1 MSNNVEIYNNQRG
14 AVSLNEKVMNVLVVD
29 DQPGVRYLLDIV
41 VKELGHD
48 VFTAQNG
55 LEAVDL
61 ARSKRFDLIFM
72 DVRMPLMG
80 GLEALTRIKAM
91 SPKTDVVIMTAYGSD
106 DTIECAN
113 NNGALCCIAK
123 PFDVEDIKNFLDDYT
138 VEKFNNDNYYAPQ
151 AG

>member
-1 MSNNVEIYNNQRG
+1 MTEKN
-14 AVSLNEKVMNVLVVD
+14 LNILVVD

-48 VFTAQNG
+48 VYTAQNG
-55 LEAVDL
+55 LEAVEL
-61 ARSKRFDLIFM
+61 ARSKRFDIIFM

-80 GLEALTRIKAM
+80 GLEALTRIKAI

-106 DTIECAN
+106 DTIEGAN
-113 NNGALCCIAK
+113 KNGALCCIAK

-138 VEKFNNDNYYAPQ
+138 SEKLNNKNYYAPQ